1 MSDKDKIKSGFVVLI
16 GRPNVGKST
25 LLNSLLGNKISVVSG
40 VPQTTRYAIRGVL
53 NLSDA
58 QIVFVDSPGIH
69 SFKDNLSQYL
79 NVVAQRALEDV
90 EVVVYVVDV
99 TRKPAYEEELI
110 VKKLT
115 SLETKIIMAL
125 NKVDKNKRFFNDYI
139 LLWKKEENTLKTPGK
154 AELAYYIPIS
164 AKTGYNLD
172 KLIEAIKENLPWG
185 FPFYSRDTITDFPV
199 KFRIADI
206 VREKLFLNLK
216 DELPH
221 SLAVDV
227 TAIEEKERSVY
238 IEAYIYVN
246 RNSQKQIVIGKK
258 GSFIKEVGIL
268 SRKEIE
274 NIFNKKVYLRLQVK
288 VVSNWQK
295 KMRILKELGYQTV

>member
-1 MSDKDKIKSGFVVLI
+1 MWDKDKIKSGFVTFV

-25 LLNSLLGNKISVVSG
+25 LLNSLLKNKISVVSS
-40 VPQTTRYAIRGVL
+40 VPQTTRYAIRGIL

-79 NVVAQRALEDV
+79 NVVAQKALEDV

-110 VKKLT
+110 MKRLVFLKA
-115 SLETKIIMAL
+115 KIIMAL
-125 NKVDKNKRFFNDYI
+125 NKIDKNKKFLNDYI
-139 LLWKKEENTLKTPGK
+139 SLWKKEEDALKNTSK
-154 AELAYYIPIS
+154 AELVYYIPIS
-164 AKTGYNLD
+164 AKTGHNLD

-185 FPFYSRDTITDFPV
+185 FPFYNRDTITDFPV

-206 VREKLFLNLK
+206 IREKLFLRLK
-216 DELPH
+216 EELPH

-227 TAIEEKERSVY
+227 KEIEEKERSVY

-246 RNSQKQIVIGKK
+246 RISQKQIVIGKK
-258 GSFIKEVGIL
+258 GEFIKEVGVVG
-268 SRKEIE
+268 RREIE

-295 KMRILKELGYQTV
+295 KIRILKELGYQTV